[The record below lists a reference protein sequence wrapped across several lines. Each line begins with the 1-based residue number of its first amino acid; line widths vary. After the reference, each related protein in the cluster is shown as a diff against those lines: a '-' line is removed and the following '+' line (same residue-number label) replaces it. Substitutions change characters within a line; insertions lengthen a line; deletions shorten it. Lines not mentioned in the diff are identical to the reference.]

1 MGGFP
6 RASRRL
12 LVSDTGVEARLPSM
26 HPKCTLAALVLA
38 GASLLAPSLSQACGA
53 SAKAGPLELTTLT
66 LPALQSALAETQVTS
81 VALVEGYLARIAD
94 CNDDFRAI
102 ISTNGNALREAAQLD
117 RERKAGK
124 LRGPLHGV
132 PVVIKDNIDL
142 AGSVTTA
149 GSLAL
154 ADNLRARNAPLVDR
168 LMAAGAIVI
177 AKTNLS
183 EWANIRSSWSSSGW
197 SAAGGLAVNPLDPQR
212 TACGSSSGSGAAI
225 VARLAPLAVGTET
238 DGSITCPASVAG
250 IVGLKPTVGLI
261 PGAGIVPIS
270 HTQDT
275 AGPMAPTV
283 RDAAMLLSAMT
294 GPDERGRRTNY
305 AAGLKGDALKGVR
318 LGVARFIGGYSPQT
332 VQAFDAALQVLQ
344 SQGAVLVDIGKFD
357 FANLGEMELLILL
370 TELKADLNAYL
381 ATTPAAVKTR
391 TLADVIAFN
400 KATPAEMV
408 WFGQDLFEQ
417 AEATSG
423 LNDPKYLD
431 ALKKARELAGPQGID
446 RLLREHNVVALLAP
460 TYGPAWTIDLV
471 NGDRSIASS
480 TQLAAV
486 SGYPHLTVPMGK
498 VGGLPVGLSFFGA
511 ARSEQT
517 LLSLGFSF
525 EQARLT
531 VR

>member
-1 MGGFP
+1 MKT
-6 RASRRL
+6 RHKAAL
-12 LVSDTGVEARLPSM
+12 LVLFGT
-26 HPKCTLAALVLA
+26 TLFAPAL
-38 GASLLAPSLSQACGA
+38 SRACGA
-53 SAKAGPLELTTLT
+53 LAKAGPLDLATLT
-66 LPALQSALAETQVTS
+66 LPELQAALAEKQVTS

-94 CNDDFRAI
+94 CNDELRAI

-117 RERKAGK
+117 RERRAGK

-154 ADNLRARNAPLVDR
+154 TGNLRTRNAPLVDR
-168 LMAAGAIVI
+168 LMNAGAIVI
-177 AKTNLS
+177 AKANLS

-197 SAAGGLAVNPLDPQR
+197 SAVGGLAVNPLDPQR

-225 VARLAPLAVGTET
+225 VAHLAPLAVGTET
-238 DGSITCPASVAG
+238 DGSVTCPASVAG

-261 PGAGIVPIS
+261 SGAGIVPIS

-275 AGPMAPTV
+275 AGPMARTV
-283 RDAAMLLSAMT
+283 RDAAQLLSAMAEP
-294 GPDERGRRTNY
+294 GEGGRRTNY
-305 AAGLKGDALKGVR
+305 AAGLRGDALKGVR
-318 LGVARFIGGYSPQT
+318 LGVARFIDGFSPQT
-332 VQAFDAALQVLQ
+332 VQAFDAALEVLEA
-344 SQGAVLVDIGKFD
+344 QGAVLVDIEKFD

-381 ATTPAAVKTR
+381 ATTPDTVKTR

-417 AEATSG
+417 AQATAG
-423 LNDPKYLD
+423 LKDPKYVD
-431 ALKKARELAGPQGID
+431 ALKKAHELAGPQGID
-446 RLLREHNVVALLAP
+446 RLLREHDVVALLAP

-498 VGGLPVGLSFFGA
+498 AGGLPVGLSFFGA
-511 ARSEQT
+511 ARSEQA
-517 LLSLGFSF
+517 LLSLGHSF
-525 EQARLT
+525 EQARLAF
-531 VR
+531 R

>member
-1 MGGFP
+1 MQTNTKVVAFI
-6 RASRRL
+6 
-12 LVSDTGVEARLPSM
+12 
-26 HPKCTLAALVLA
+26 LAC
-38 GASLLAPSLSQACGA
+38 ASLIVCSLSHACGS
-53 SAKAGPLELTTLT
+53 SAKAGSLELTTLT
-66 LPALQSALAETQVTS
+66 LPELQAALADKKTTS

-94 CNDDFRAI
+94 CNEKLHAI

-132 PVVIKDNIDL
+132 PVIIKDNIDL
-142 AGSVTTA
+142 AGAVTTA

-154 ADNLRARNAPLVDR
+154 AGNLRTRSAPLVDK
-168 LMAAGAIVI
+168 LASAGVIVI
-177 AKTNLS
+177 AKANLS

-197 SAAGGLAVNPLDPQR
+197 SAVGGLAVNPLDPTR

-225 VARLAPLAVGTET
+225 VAHLAPLAVGTET
-238 DGSITCPASVAG
+238 DGSVTCPASVAG

-261 PGAGIVPIS
+261 AADGIVPIS

-283 RDAAMLLSAMT
+283 RDAALLLTAMAE
-294 GPDERGRRTNY
+294 PQVKGRNIDY
-305 AAGLKGDALKGVR
+305 AAGLKSDSLKGVR
-318 LGVARFIGGYSPQT
+318 LGVARFIDGFSPQT
-332 VQAFDAALQVLQ
+332 NQAFDQALELLKA
-344 SQGAVLVDIGKFD
+344 QGAVLVEIEKFD

-381 ATTPAAVKTR
+381 STTPATVKTK

-400 KATPAEMV
+400 KATPAETI

-417 AEATSG
+417 AEATAG
-423 LNDPKYLD
+423 LKDAKYLE
-431 ALKKARELAGPQGID
+431 ALKKAHELAGPEGID

-486 SGYPHLTVPMGK
+486 SGYPHLTVPMGTA
-498 VGGLPVGLSFFGA
+498 GGLPVGLSFFGA
-511 ARSEQT
+511 AWSEQT
-517 LLSLGFSF
+517 LLSLGYSF

-531 VR
+531 PK